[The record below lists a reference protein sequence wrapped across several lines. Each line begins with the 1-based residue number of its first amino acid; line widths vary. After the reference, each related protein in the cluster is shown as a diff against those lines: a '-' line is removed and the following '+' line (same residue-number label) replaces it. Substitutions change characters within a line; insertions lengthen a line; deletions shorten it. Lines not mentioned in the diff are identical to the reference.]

1 MCNCLSNPHVTST
14 VWDAPPPFWT
24 GPQRSDY
31 EAQLNILI
39 FLILPTEFQTRA
51 PSIFLLSPLKTGAC
65 YAGLVIAK
73 NVNNQNKQSFNDQIV
88 VTGSFYFPTNIYRG
102 NKLNTVLNG
111 GEMLLDTD
119 WIRLADQV
127 SEEWAD
133 HLTETLGL
141 IGSTQKES
149 ARLSGEVEN
158 PVDVED
164 VFKNTVK
171 WLSATTN
178 SIDNEDAK
186 IVERVSNAFQMFD
199 LFYCQTV

>member
-1 MCNCLSNPHVTST
+1 
-14 VWDAPPPFWT
+14 
-24 GPQRSDY
+24 
-31 EAQLNILI
+31 
-39 FLILPTEFQTRA
+39 
-51 PSIFLLSPLKTGAC
+51 
-65 YAGLVIAK
+65 
-73 NVNNQNKQSFNDQIV
+73 
-88 VTGSFYFPTNIYRG
+88 
-102 NKLNTVLNG
+102 
-111 GEMLLDTD
+111 MLLDTD

-149 ARLSGEVEN
+149 ARLSGELEN

-199 LFYCQTV
+199 LLYCRLIKEKLNLVGNF

>member
-1 MCNCLSNPHVTST
+1 
-14 VWDAPPPFWT
+14 
-24 GPQRSDY
+24 
-31 EAQLNILI
+31 
-39 FLILPTEFQTRA
+39 
-51 PSIFLLSPLKTGAC
+51 
-65 YAGLVIAK
+65 
-73 NVNNQNKQSFNDQIV
+73 
-88 VTGSFYFPTNIYRG
+88 
-102 NKLNTVLNG
+102 
-111 GEMLLDTD
+111 MLLDTD

-133 HLTETLGL
+133 HLTETLAL

-186 IVERVSNAFQMFD
+186 IVERVSDAFQMFA
-199 LFYCQTV
+199 FFCCQTD

>member
-1 MCNCLSNPHVTST
+1 M
-14 VWDAPPPFWT
+14 
-24 GPQRSDY
+24 
-31 EAQLNILI
+31 
-39 FLILPTEFQTRA
+39 
-51 PSIFLLSPLKTGAC
+51 
-65 YAGLVIAK
+65 
-73 NVNNQNKQSFNDQIV
+73 
-88 VTGSFYFPTNIYRG
+88 TGSFYFLTKLYRG

-119 WIRLADQV
+119 WIRIADQV

-133 HLTETLGL
+133 HLTETLAL

-186 IVERVSNAFQMFD
+186 IVERVSNAFPIFD
-199 LFYCQTV
+199 LFIARLIKEKLNVVRNF

>member
-1 MCNCLSNPHVTST
+1 M
-14 VWDAPPPFWT
+14 
-24 GPQRSDY
+24 
-31 EAQLNILI
+31 
-39 FLILPTEFQTRA
+39 
-51 PSIFLLSPLKTGAC
+51 
-65 YAGLVIAK
+65 
-73 NVNNQNKQSFNDQIV
+73 
-88 VTGSFYFPTNIYRG
+88 TGSFYFATNVYRG

-186 IVERVSNAFQMFD
+186 IVERVSDAFQMFAF
-199 LFYCQTV
+199 FYCQTD